1 VLNEEACELSSSFN
15 IQHSTLNIQH
25 CLSSPSRYD
34 VAMTDFD
41 TRTIAATVHGR
52 YLVRQGP
59 PERLLV
65 GFHGYGETADVHMA
79 ELQQIPGID
88 RWTAVAV
95 QALHPFYLNRTGAIV
110 ASWMTSLDRELA
122 IEDNRGYVRS
132 IVGQFPL
139 PRQLVFLGFSQGVAM
154 AYRAAVGSAATGVI
168 ALGGDVPPELF
179 ESTLHTPPV
188 LIGRGTRE
196 DWYTV
201 EKFEKDFKLLSAVT
215 TVSTCVYD
223 GGHEWTDEF
232 RVAAGEFLARLA

>member
-1 VLNEEACELSSSFN
+1 
-15 IQHSTLNIQH
+15 
-25 CLSSPSRYD
+25 
-34 VAMTDFD
+34 MTDFE
-41 TRTIAATVHGR
+41 TRTIPTTTHGS

-65 GFHGYGETADVHMA
+65 GFHGYGETAEIHMG
-79 ELQQIPGID
+79 ELGKIPGIE

-122 IEDNRGYVRS
+122 IEDNRAYVRS
-132 IVGQFPL
+132 VVARFPP
-139 PRQLVFLGFSQGVAM
+139 PRHLVFIGFSQGVAM
-154 AYRAAVGSAATGVI
+154 AYRAAAGSAASGLI
-168 ALGGDVPPELF
+168 ALGGDAPPELL
-179 ESTLHTPPV
+179 ESQQRLPPV

-196 DWYTV
+196 EWYTE
-201 EKFEKDFKLLSAVT
+201 EKLQKDLKFLSEVT

-232 RVAAGEFLARLA
+232 RVAAGEFLARIPD